1 MKMTFENL
9 GPLAK
14 GELALA
20 DLTILCGQ
28 NNSGKTYVT
37 YVLYCLLKSWG
48 NLCKIDLSDELATLN
63 LKGVAKIDIAQ
74 KIIQPWS
81 EISKQ
86 ALALLATNLP
96 EMMAMQTSAFENTRL
111 NWEFTF
117 GDKWRQSPFL
127 YEHRNGE
134 SNLLLTI
141 IKPANSNIAE
151 ITASDLGKELIS
163 GYGINAFIG
172 EALLEMVLNETMPEI
187 FIASSERTGAT
198 LFQHDLRAA
207 TTNQSS
213 FFGSILNRTPESFG
227 RPSYLGLLPILKAKK
242 NYPGPVKD
250 NIRFTSTLPG
260 PDSEDGRLI
269 SAHPELLD
277 AFSTIVGGQ
286 YVTNKDGATHFRP
299 DKTKLQLGLGETSS
313 AVRSLLIIWYWLK
326 YQAAP
331 NSMLMI
337 DEPELN
343 LHPDNQ
349 RHLARFLAR
358 LVNLGV
364 RVFITTHSDTIVR
377 EFNTLLMLSR
387 NLPHFAQVRT
397 SHGYQQEEQL
407 RPDQVLLYVTG
418 EARPERKGTKSR
430 RTVNTLIKVTPD
442 PKLGLDVQ
450 SFDQTILDMNQMQD
464 ELRYGGE

>member
-14 GELALA
+14 GELELA

-37 YVLYCLLKSWG
+37 YVLYCLLKSWIH
-48 NLCKIDLSDELATLN
+48 LCKIDLSDELATLN
-63 LKGVAKIDIAQ
+63 LKGVAKIDIDQ
-74 KIIQPWS
+74 KIILPWA
-81 EISKQ
+81 EIGKQ
-86 ALALLATNLP
+86 ALVGLAATLP
-96 EMMAMQTSAFENTRL
+96 EMMAMQTSAFADTRL
-111 NWEFTF
+111 NWEFAF

-141 IKPANSNIAE
+141 IKPANSSIAE
-151 ITASDLGKELIS
+151 ITASDLGKELIN

-172 EALLEMVLNETMPEI
+172 EALLKLVLNETMPDI

-198 LFQHDLRAA
+198 LFHHDLRSV
-207 TTNQSS
+207 TSYISS
-213 FFGSILNRTPESFG
+213 TLDLIAEGLG
-227 RPSYLGLLPILKAKK
+227 RHRIPNKTRI

-250 NIRFTSTLPG
+250 NIRFASVLPG
-260 PDSEDGRLI
+260 PDSENGTLI

-277 AFSTIVGGQ
+277 AFSAIVGGQ
-286 YVTNKDGATHFRP
+286 YVTNKDGATHFQP
-299 DKTKLQLGLGETSS
+299 HKSKLQLGLGETSS
-313 AVRSLLIIWYWLK
+313 AVRSLLIVWYWLK
-326 YQAAP
+326 YQAEEG
-331 NSMLMI
+331 SMLMI

-349 RHLARFLAR
+349 RYLARFLAR

-387 NLPHFAQVRT
+387 NLPHFAQVRA
-397 SHGYQQEEQL
+397 SHGYQPEEQL
-407 RPDQVLLYVTG
+407 QPDQVLLYVTG
-418 EARPERKGTKSR
+418 SAKSEVKGAKTK
-430 RTVNTLIKVTPD
+430 RTINTLIKVTPD
-442 PKLGLDVQ
+442 HKLGLDVQ